1 MAGGESRRT
10 RIQGRAI
17 PLPGDD
23 IDTDRIIPAR
33 YLREITFETLG
44 QYAFYD
50 ERFDEKG
57 AEKPYPWSDKSER
70 SHPLNDKRF
79 KGGTVLIVNRNF
91 GCGSSREHAPQ
102 SLMRMGIQAFVGESF
117 AEIFSGNCTALG
129 LPAARVSHQDAVA
142 LQGIVEAAPA
152 APVTIDLEAGTVT
165 AGGRTFPFTMPESDR
180 RSLVTGAWDTTS
192 VLLSNAKA
200 IRETAKRIP
209 YVSGFGRWAWHRQHA
224 ARPHSRAAERPGGP
238 A

>member
-1 MAGGESRRT
+1 MSTAASARLKLAGRG
-10 RIQGRAI
+10 I

-50 ERFDEKG
+50 ERFDASGK
-57 AEKPYPWSDKSER
+57 EKPFPALDKRER
-70 SHPLNDKRF
+70 AHPLNDKRF
-79 KGGTVLIVNRNF
+79 KGGTVMLVNRNF

-102 SLMRMGIQAFVGESF
+102 SLMRMGIRAFVGESF

-129 LPAARVSHQDAVA
+129 LPAARVSHEDAVE
-142 LQGIVEAAPA
+142 LQRIVEESPTTEL
-152 APVTIDLEAGTVT
+152 TIDLEARTVT
-165 AGGRTFPFTMPESDR
+165 AAGRSFPFTMPESDR
-180 RSLVTGAWDTTS
+180 KSLATGAWDTTA
-192 VLLSNAKA
+192 LLLANEKA

-209 YVSGFGRWAWHRQHA
+209 YVEGFGTA
-224 ARPHSRAAERPGGP
+224 AR
-238 A
+238 

>member
-1 MAGGESRRT
+1 MATAESKRARVE
-10 RIQGRAI
+10 GRGI

-33 YLREITFETLG
+33 YLREITFEMLG

-57 AEKPYPWSDKSER
+57 REKPFPWSDKRETP
-70 SHPLNDKRF
+70 HPLNDARF
-79 KGGTVLIVNRNF
+79 KGGTVLLVNRNF

-102 SLMRMGIQAFVGESF
+102 SLMRMGIRAFIGESF

-129 LPAARVSHQDAVA
+129 LPAARVSHEDAVA
-142 LQGIVEAAPA
+142 LQEIVAADPA
-152 APVTIDLEAGTVT
+152 ARVAIDLAARTIT
-165 AGGRTFPFTMPESDR
+165 AGGKSFPFMMPESDR
-180 RSLVTGAWDTTS
+180 TSLVTGEWDTTA
-192 VLLSNAKA
+192 VLLSNEKS

-209 YVSGFGRWAWHRQHA
+209 YVSGFGR
-224 ARPHSRAAERPGGP
+224 
-238 A
+238 

>member
-1 MAGGESRRT
+1 MASSAESRRA
-10 RIQGRAI
+10 RISGRGI
-17 PLPGDD
+17 PLAGDD

-33 YLREITFETLG
+33 YLREITFESLG

-57 AEKPYPWSDKSER
+57 REKPWPASDKREG

-79 KGGTVLIVNRNF
+79 KGGTVLLVNRNF

-129 LPAARVSHQDAVA
+129 LPAARVSPQDAAALQEIVGADPAVA
-142 LQGIVEAAPA
+142 L
-152 APVTIDLEAGTVT
+152 TIDLESRTIT
-165 AGGRTFPFTMPESDR
+165 AGGKSFSFTMPESDR
-180 RSLVTGAWDTTS
+180 RSLVTGEWDTTA
-192 VLLSNAKA
+192 VLLANERHV
-200 IRETAKRIP
+200 RETARRIP
-209 YVSGFGRWAWHRQHA
+209 YVSGFGR
-224 ARPHSRAAERPGGP
+224 
-238 A
+238 